1 MNRETALENRLI
13 YNEILYGTDG
23 RKLAL
28 ISGLTQSVNA
38 AFLPLP
44 GGATAVYNASG
55 LNRYRHPDWLGSS
68 RIAST
73 TARTV
78 SYDAAYSPFGE
89 SYAES
94 GSTDRNFTGQN
105 QDLAGDMYDFMYRQY
120 HAPQGRWVSP
130 DPAGTSAVN
139 PANPQ
144 SWNRYAYVNG
154 SPLNS
159 VDPLGLCGDGSDDT
173 DGGTCAPTYYPQN
186 DGMGTWGENDDEGNW
201 LPDAWKGYGPG
212 ASTPEAGINVGT
224 VWGSGQIGTSMI
236 YSELDASDR
245 GASPVWPVTWMP
257 WVGPLPPNGI
267 WIQQTPMLHQLLV
280 ISVNGKL
287 SAFEFAAIGFGLP
300 FGFTGQVQQEKD
312 PTRGTVLA
320 QYPPLK
326 LTQQQAQT
334 ALDVVKPQVGTTSPY
349 LTPVPF
355 MGWAD
360 CRAYAQA
367 GYALFQKVFGR

>member
-1 MNRETALENRLI
+1 
-13 YNEILYGTDG
+13 
-23 RKLAL
+23 
-28 ISGLTQSVNA
+28 VNA

-159 VDPLGLCGDGSDDT
+159 VDPLGLCGDGSDET
-173 DGGTCAPTYYPQN
+173 DGGTCAPTYYPPN
-186 DGMGTWGENDDEGNW
+186 DGMGTWRENNDEGNW

-212 ASTPEAGINVGT
+212 ASTQGAGINVGG

-236 YSELDASDR
+236 YSMDQVASVDVQPGPDYWNRLTAAINAAISAVRPLQKGDTFAVTVSPGCPKGQSHTGNTGVCDVPLAPDR
-245 GASPVWPVTWMP
+245 VAVLTGSVKYTPNIGAPVN
-257 WVGPLPPNGI
+257 LPPGVCLALAFGGLP
-267 WIQQTPMLHQLLV
+267 TGAAFKMTGAALGEAGLGATVGAALDTVAAPVGVGMVLV
-280 ISVNGKL
+280 
-287 SAFEFAAIGFGLP
+287 AAIGCNP
-300 FGFTGQVQQEKD
+300 
-312 PTRGTVLA
+312 
-320 QYPPLK
+320 
-326 LTQQQAQT
+326 
-334 ALDVVKPQVGTTSPY
+334 
-349 LTPVPF
+349 
-355 MGWAD
+355 
-360 CRAYAQA
+360 
-367 GYALFQKVFGR
+367 